1 MGRCLPFATAPV
13 PEEAAE
19 VLLHFVELPNLGP
32 VVALAKAWATQ
43 GRGHREGRLSRQVA
57 VIRERVALTDEDTLA
72 HDRRTSSTVARS
84 VRLAEEIAIT
94 LGQLAEVR
102 RRHP

>member
-1 MGRCLPFATAPV
+1 MNSSWAPLGRCLPFATAPD
-13 PEEAAE
+13 PEEAIE

-72 HDRRTSSTVARS
+72 HDHARPPHIVHSRTLCPV
-84 VRLAEEIAIT
+84 
-94 LGQLAEVR
+94 G
-102 RRHP
+102 